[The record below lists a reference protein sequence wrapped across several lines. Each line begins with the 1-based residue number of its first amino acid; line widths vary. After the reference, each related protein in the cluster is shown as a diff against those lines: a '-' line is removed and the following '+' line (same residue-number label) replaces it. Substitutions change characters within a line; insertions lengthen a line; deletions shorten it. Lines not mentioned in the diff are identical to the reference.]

1 MYTFKKRHE
10 IWILRRIWHPK
21 TYSDVKLE
29 GYKLSRQTYFYKK
42 IHPEQFSDSTM
53 VRVGSLDK
61 DFFDFYLESLT
72 SKGLEKEFEKFC
84 RYIAEAEICPNLL
97 PQTGPTGGGDSKVDS
112 ETYPVAESISE
123 LWYHGDG
130 NKAGTERWAFA
141 ISAKRDWKPKVKSDV
156 TKIMMNI
163 RKQGELKRHET
174 VRITKQAQEAL
185 NSVDNGQTMANSG
198 VDRTVRNEE
207 PKIGRNDP
215 CPCGSGKKY
224 KNCCGKNA

>member
-1 MYTFKKRHE
+1 MYTFEKRHE

-29 GYKLSRQTYFYKK
+29 GYKLSRQTDFYKK

-156 TKIMMNI
+156 TKI
-163 RKQGELKRHET
+163 
-174 VRITKQAQEAL
+174 VSV
-185 NSVDNGQTMANSG
+185 NST
-198 VDRTVRNEE
+198 E
-207 PKIGRNDP
+207 GRNYTKIFFMSNQYISD
-215 CPCGSGKKY
+215 KKGPMLKMHSVENLMLTFEFWIEHGCWKRY
-224 KNCCGKNA
+224 LPIPLIK